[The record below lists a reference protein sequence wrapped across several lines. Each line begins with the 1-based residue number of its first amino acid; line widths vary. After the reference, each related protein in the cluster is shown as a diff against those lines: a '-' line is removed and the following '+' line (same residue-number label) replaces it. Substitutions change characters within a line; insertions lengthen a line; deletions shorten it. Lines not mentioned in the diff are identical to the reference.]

1 MSTLAYRPTRV
12 LPQAAADGATP
23 MWVLL
28 ALVLGAVSFN
38 LFLCFANTN
47 LVAISNLHVMA
58 CEVLIISIVF
68 LVSYRSLDQIHL
80 ILLAGTI
87 LLALAFASFRVAIG
101 TEDSIDVKFAR
112 DLIIPIAFFL
122 LGLRARDA
130 RSADVVVQAAAGM
143 VLVLALFEYFFV
155 ETYTQFFNV
164 AKYYIA
170 RGTME
175 AKQALQ
181 SADLFISGIRP
192 AGADGGRNL
201 LPFLGDHRASSLF
214 LEPVSLGNF
223 GILVFVWGLIRSR
236 FGPKLYLG
244 IMATGMALIVLAD
257 SRFGAYFCVIAIAF
271 AMLPQIY
278 STIGASILP
287 LAALA
292 LLAFIPFI
300 LTGSY
305 DPQHRYIDNG
315 FLGRLVLSGQILSE
329 FDVWN
334 WLGLKPPRIQAF
346 DSGYAY
352 IISGIGVIGLAIFW
366 YVFLSIPGPD
376 RQFYTF
382 RNLAAMYYGVMLCV
396 SNSSFTIKT
405 ASLLWFLIG
414 VLSHSRSER
423 PVGTRPAADRA
434 ARASVRRFAPAKQRP
449 RVI

>member
-1 MSTLAYRPTRV
+1 
-12 LPQAAADGATP
+12 
-23 MWVLL
+23 MWALL

-38 LFLCFANTN
+38 LFLCFVNTN
-47 LVAISNLHVMA
+47 LLAVSNLHVMA

-80 ILLAGTI
+80 ILLAGTV
-87 LLALAFASFRVAIG
+87 LLALAFASVRVAFG
-101 TEDSIDVKFAR
+101 MEDSIDIKFAR

-122 LGLRARDA
+122 LGLRAKDA
-130 RSADVVVQAAAGM
+130 KSADVVVRIAGGM

-155 ETYTQFFNV
+155 DIYTQFFNV

-181 SADLFISGIRP
+181 SADLFISGMRP
-192 AGADGGRNL
+192 AGAEGGRNL
-201 LPFLGDHRASSLF
+201 FPFLGDHRASSLF

-223 GILVFVWGLIRSR
+223 AILVFMWGLIRSR

-257 SRFGAYFCVIAIAF
+257 SRFGAYFCVIAIVF

-278 STIGASILP
+278 STIGAAILP
-287 LAALA
+287 LVALA

-315 FLGRLVLSGQILSE
+315 FLGRLVLSGQMVGE

-352 IISGIGVIGLAIFW
+352 IVSGIGVIGFAIFW
-366 YVFLSIPGPD
+366 YIFLSIPGPD

-414 VLSHSRSER
+414 VLSHSRSEQ
-423 PVGTRPAADRA
+423 PIAPRPAVNRR
-434 ARASVRRFAPAKQRP
+434 ARAGMRQFTPAKQRP
-449 RVI
+449 RDI